1 MNKIIVNVVLT
12 LITLFTPLHALS
24 VSADKQEVV
33 IGVLAF
39 RSKLDTQNEWTP
51 LTYHLNKQIPSHT
64 FIIRPLSY
72 KEFDDA
78 VAKKELD
85 FAFTNPE
92 HYVYFSV
99 KYNATRI
106 ATLIRANVGGNEL
119 KEFGG
124 VIIARSDRKDITS
137 LEDLKNKDIAA
148 VDQLS
153 LGGYLAQSS
162 LLLTKGIDVTRDDTV
177 TFTDMPHD
185 KVVYIVESGS
195 ADAGFIRTGVLEKMA
210 KEGKINRDDFKI
222 INPQKIKNFPQALST
237 RLFPE
242 WPFVAFKETNPEL
255 ANQVAVALLN
265 LKRGSEIPKTA
276 GYYGWNIPLAYEG
289 IRALMED
296 MRVPPFDKD
305 PEFTMNDVLRKYA
318 LSIIIL
324 LGLLSMTLLFLAYRL
339 RMLTI
344 TLKQES
350 QALENQIAIREEAQ
364 QYLRRIANVFHNS
377 REGIIIT
384 DADKII
390 IDVNEAFCV
399 LTGYTK
405 EDVIG
410 HKPLILRS
418 GRHSPFFYAQI
429 DQALEKEGSWR
440 GEIWNKK
447 KSGQEY
453 AEFLRIDTVRNTKG
467 EIENYIGIFSDI
479 TEHKQQEEHLHRLV
493 NYDPLTNLP
502 NRHMYMTLAEQ
513 MLAFSKRKGTKA
525 IVAFLDLDGFKQ
537 VNDGYGHAMGD
548 RILQKAG
555 ERLSQQLRQ
564 SDIIARIGGDEF
576 VILLSDINS
585 EDAHEL
591 LIRILDALKEPI
603 EVEGATINI
612 GVSIGATLFP
622 DDCEEIDILLRH
634 ADAAMYR
641 SKETG
646 RNRITYYNAEDFKL
660 TIQKLK

>member
-1 MNKIIVNVVLT
+1 MKKAFISVFFTLLTCIV
-12 LITLFTPLHALS
+12 PLHALS
-24 VSADKQEVV
+24 ASADKHQVV

-39 RSKLDTQNEWTP
+39 RSKEDTVNEWTP
-51 LTYHLNKQIPSHT
+51 LAHYLDQKIPSHS
-64 FIIRPLSY
+64 FIIKPFSY
-72 KEFDDA
+72 KEFNEA

-92 HYVYFSV
+92 HYVYFSAL
-99 KYNATRI
+99 YNATRI
-106 ATLIRANVGGNEL
+106 ATLIRANVSGNEL

-124 VIIARSDRKDITS
+124 VIISRSDRKDINN
-137 LEDLKNKDIAA
+137 LEDLKGKNIAA
-148 VDQLS
+148 VDELS
-153 LGGYLAQSS
+153 LGGYLAQSNV
-162 LLLTKGIDVTRDDTV
+162 LLSKGIDISRSSDV

-222 INPQKIKNFPQALST
+222 INPQKIENFPQALST
-237 RLFPE
+237 QLYPE
-242 WPFVAFKETNPEL
+242 WPFVAFKETDPEL
-255 ANQVAVALLN
+255 ANQVAVALLS
-265 LKRGSEIPKTA
+265 LPRGSEIPKNA
-276 GYYGWNIPLAYEG
+276 GYYGWSVPLAYEG
-289 IRALMED
+289 IRAIMQE
-296 MRVPPFDKD
+296 MRVPPFDKT
-305 PEFTMNDVLRKYA
+305 PAFTVNDVIRKYA
-318 LSIIIL
+318 VSIIVL
-324 LGLLSMTLLFLAYRL
+324 LGTLSAILLFLAYRL
-339 RMLTI
+339 RKLTK
-344 TLKQES
+344 TLKKES
-350 QALENQIAIREEAQ
+350 QALEEQIAIREETQ
-364 QYLRRIANVFHNS
+364 KYLRRIANVFHNS

-384 DADKII
+384 DASKII
-390 IDVNEAFCV
+390 IDVNEAFCG
-399 LTGYTK
+399 LTGYTR

-410 HKPLILRS
+410 QKPIILRS

-429 DQALEKEGSWR
+429 DQALEREGSWR

-453 AEFLRIDTVRNTKG
+453 AEFLRIDAVRNTDG
-467 EIENYIGIFSDI
+467 DIENYIGIFSDI
-479 TEHKQQEEHLHRLV
+479 TEHKKQEEQLHRLV

-513 MLAFSKRKGTKA
+513 MLAFSKRKGSKA

-555 ERLSQQLRQ
+555 TRLAQQLRQ
-564 SDIIARIGGDEF
+564 SDIIARMGGDEF

-591 LIRILDALKEPI
+591 LVRILEALKEPI
-603 EVEGATINI
+603 EVDGITITI

-622 DDCEEIDILLRH
+622 DDCEEIDMLLRH

-641 SKETG
+641 SKEMG
-646 RNRITYYNAEDFKL
+646 RNRITYYTSEEIKA
-660 TIQKLK
+660 